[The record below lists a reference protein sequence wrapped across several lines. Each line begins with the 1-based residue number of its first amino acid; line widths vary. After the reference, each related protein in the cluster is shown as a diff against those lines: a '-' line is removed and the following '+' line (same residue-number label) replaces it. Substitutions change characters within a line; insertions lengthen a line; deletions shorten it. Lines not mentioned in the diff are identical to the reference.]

1 MSLCTCLFTTLTATS
16 RDPFSCK
23 VFIHPFRHCQTSPT
37 KKWTSSWF
45 YELSLAFF
53 ISLPKLVSSLI
64 IWRRH
69 TMTLHKILNLII
81 ILIVLYTLSTLL
93 LFPLPVFVCSFS
105 ENPKS
110 HEISRTPAEGWRNLD
125 PQHQHITRLNNCS
138 LLHLLRTPYVRYQF
152 FSLDLTYPPSPIP
165 YPHRRW
171 AGAKSFWHVQ
181 ATLETKWAKGVPQ

>member
-1 MSLCTCLFTTLTATS
+1 MDNHSHCPFLHCMYRLYMSLCTCLFTTLTATS

-93 LFPLPVFVCSFS
+93 LFPLPVFVCSFINITFKVFNDAYIYNQS
-105 ENPKS
+105 DPKPTIKAPVKVKTPNPTKS
-110 HEISRTPAEGWRNLD
+110 PEP
-125 PQHQHITRLNNCS
+125 PQKDDETLILNIN
-138 LLHLLRTPYVRYQF
+138 
-152 FSLDLTYPPSPIP
+152 
-165 YPHRRW
+165 
-171 AGAKSFWHVQ
+171 
-181 ATLETKWAKGVPQ
+181 TLQD